1 MSIRKEGSNRKKATN
16 QGKVTQKRVQ
26 AFLKLFGHDDNVL
39 ILICPDPDSMASAL
53 AVKRLLWNRVRKTS
67 IAYTGKIQRLENQ
80 AMIDLLKISMVE
92 ISTLDPGSF
101 AHRVLVD
108 SQPNHSEILKDFEY
122 DAIIDHHPKT
132 KNWDAPYVDIR
143 PEYGATATILIEYLR
158 KAGIKPSMKLGTA
171 LLYGIKTDTANFERG
186 GTREDVREFRYVFQY
201 ANMNL
206 LRKIEKAELT
216 PSDLGY
222 FETALANRS
231 LTKKGLFTHLGKVPH
246 SDICV
251 QVADFFTRVHGIGWS
266 FVSCVSEGELN
277 VVIRNDGYRKDAG
290 KLANSAFG
298 DLGSAGGHRGAARAT
313 IPMKLLR
320 EKGVKGYG
328 TSLEDFIKQR
338 LKL

>member
-1 MSIRKEGSNRKKATN
+1 MSSRKAGSNRKKVTSQA
-16 QGKVTQKRVQ
+16 KVTQKRVQ
-26 AFLKLFGHDDNVL
+26 TFLKLFGHDDNVL

-53 AVKRLLWNRVRKTS
+53 AVKRLLWKRVRKTS

-80 AMIDLLKISMVE
+80 AMIDLLKIPMVE
-92 ISTLDPGSF
+92 ISTLDPVSF

-108 SQPNHSEILKDFEY
+108 SQPDHSEILKDFEY

-186 GTREDVREFRYVFQY
+186 GTQEDVRAFRYVFQY

-206 LRKIEKAELT
+206 LQKIEKAELT

-231 LTKKGLFTHLGKVPH
+231 LTKKGLFTHLGKVPN

-266 FVSCVSEGELN
+266 FVSCVSEDELN

-298 DLGSAGGHRGAARAT
+298 DIGSAGGHRGAARAR

-328 TSLEDFIKQR
+328 TSLENFIKRR

>member
-1 MSIRKEGSNRKKATN
+1 
-16 QGKVTQKRVQ
+16 
-26 AFLKLFGHDDNVL
+26 
-39 ILICPDPDSMASAL
+39 
-53 AVKRLLWNRVRKTS
+53 
-67 IAYTGKIQRLENQ
+67 
-80 AMIDLLKISMVE
+80 
-92 ISTLDPGSF
+92 
-101 AHRVLVD
+101 
-108 SQPNHSEILKDFEY
+108 
-122 DAIIDHHPKT
+122 
-132 KNWDAPYVDIR
+132 VDIR

-186 GTREDVREFRYVFQY
+186 GTQEDVREFRYVFQY

-206 LRKIEKAELT
+206 LQKIEKAELT

-231 LTKKGLFTHLGKVPH
+231 LTKKGLFTHLGKVPN

-266 FVSCVSEGELN
+266 FVSCVSEDELN

-298 DLGSAGGHRGAARAT
+298 DIGSAGGHRGAARAR

-328 TSLEDFIKQR
+328 TSLADFIKRR